1 MHLEVTPFLSPF
13 SEQIM
18 NGHRPQKVKMPNLEL
33 YDGTKDPREHLGV
46 YKAQMYIRDVDDLA
60 YCMYFS
66 ATLKGWHKSDSV
78 AYLLGSSHASKSCA
92 TAL

>member
-1 MHLEVTPFLSPF
+1 
-13 SEQIM
+13 
-18 NGHRPQKVKMPNLEL
+18 MPNLEL

-66 ATLKGWHKSDSV
+66 ATLKGCTKVIQWPTSWDLYMLPRVVQPLCESV
-78 AYLLGSSHASKSCA
+78 HR
-92 TAL
+92 